1 VFEFSPDTGLWGL
14 FAAAFMAAT
23 VLPGGSEVVL
33 IALLT
38 KYPDLY
44 WTAIAVATLGNTL
57 GGTTSYALGRL
68 VPNRV
73 LKTTKSRA
81 IDWLNKYGH
90 WALLMSWVPL
100 IGDALCVAAG
110 WLRFNIWISLTMF
123 AVGKF
128 VRYVVVAGG
137 WVWFSATFLN

>member
-1 VFEFSPDTGLWGL
+1 MFELSPDAGLWGL

-33 IALLT
+33 IALIT

-57 GGTTSYALGRL
+57 GGMTSYALGRL

-73 LKTTKSRA
+73 MKTTKSRA
-81 IDWLNKYGH
+81 IDWLNKYGQ

-110 WLRFNIWISLTMF
+110 WLRFNIWTSLAML

-128 VRYVVVAGG
+128 IRYVAVAGG
-137 WVWFSATFLN
+137 WAWFSATFLN